1 MSYNEEEVLVDPD
14 LDEEEKPLDIEE
26 SMDLPEESDDE
37 YDPDNR
43 YH

>member
-1 MSYNEEEVLVDPD
+1 MNYNEEEVLVDPD

-26 SMDLPEESDDE
+26 TMDLPEDDE
-37 YDPDNR
+37 YDPDSR